1 MVRFHL
7 PAQKPYHTLD
17 AIELFGKTFHL
28 LGNFR
33 SCKTK
38 KEFAEKIESYGGKI
52 RGAEGTM
59 KNLNFKV
66 TDYFVVGDNHYK
78 EGQKGNKITDVDNF
92 NSRNAPQDQIPKIS
106 ESHCLEL
113 MDKSFELKP

>member
-17 AIELFGKTFHL
+17 ALEFSEKTFHL

-38 KEFAEKIESYGGKI
+38 KEFGERIENLGRKI
-52 RGAEGTM
+52 RGEGQT
-59 KNLNFKV
+59 KNLNFKN

-78 EGQKGNKITDVDNF
+78 EGQNGNKISRVDSY
-92 NSRNAPQDQIPKIS
+92 NSRHAPQEQIPKIS
-106 ESHCLEL
+106 ESHCNEL
-113 MDKSFELKP
+113 MEKYLQLKPK